1 VNAAPTTH
9 DKLNLDGTIP
19 MPKRT
24 DISTILIIG
33 SGPIVIGQACEF
45 DYSGVQACKAL
56 RQEGY
61 RIVLVNSNPATIMT
75 DPEMADATYV
85 EPLTVD
91 ILEKIIAAERPD
103 ALLPTVGGQTG
114 LNLGVAL
121 AEAGIL
127 DKYGVELIGANLTSI
142 NVAEDRQLFKE
153 TMTRIGLESA
163 QSGLAR
169 SLEDAHRIAGEIGR
183 YPLFIRPSFTLGGS
197 GAGTV
202 FTPEEFDEKVLWG
215 LRESPVHTV
224 LIEESLIGWKEYELE
239 VMRDRADN
247 FVVVCTIENLDPM
260 GVHTGDSITVAP
272 AQTLTDKEYQR
283 LRDQAR
289 LIMRAVGVETGGSNV
304 QFAVD
309 PKTGRT
315 IVIEMNP
322 RVSRSSALASKATGF
337 PIAKLAAKLAVGYTL
352 DELKNDIT
360 QETVAAFEPSIDY
373 VVVKIPRWAFE
384 KFPGV
389 DRELGPQM
397 KSVGEVMAI
406 GRTFKQALQK
416 GVRSLEIGRD
426 GLGPLER
433 DAAGHIKGY
442 EPNMELHDLLRI
454 PNRDRLFA
462 TYESLKR
469 GDSVATVCQITGFD
483 PWFVVQMKEI
493 VDFEKSIDRLD
504 AYTLRRAKRMG
515 FSDSQLARIAN
526 EKGLGIGD
534 QGSGIAQSVHSVIGD
549 RTPSPQSPVPSPQ
562 SPLTEFDIR
571 ALRKHF
577 RILPTYHQVDT
588 CAAEFEA
595 YTPYLYSS
603 YEMES
608 EAPPT
613 DRKKIIILGGGPNR
627 IGQGIEFDY
636 CCVHASFALAD
647 LGYETVM
654 INCNPET
661 VSTDYDTSDRLY
673 FEPLTL
679 EDVLNIYER
688 EAGIGDWG
696 LGTPVEGPPEP
707 AEGPVETKADAPDP
721 RSPIP
726 DPRSP
731 VLGLIVQYG
740 GQTPLNLA
748 AGLQEAGVPILGT
761 QPAAIDLAEDRDQFS
776 ALLAQLEIPSP
787 ANGIARSTEEA
798 LVIAGQIG
806 YPVVVRPSYVL
817 GGRAM
822 AIVDDEES
830 LRRYMVDAVSAAV
843 GVTGK
848 RNGRPTGPTILIDQF
863 LEDAYEVDVD
873 AVSDGER
880 LVIGGIMQHIEE
892 AGIHSGDS
900 ACVLPPWKISSYHIN
915 IIREYTEKLGL
926 ALGVHGLMN
935 VQYAIKDD
943 VVYVLE
949 VNPRASRTVPFVSK
963 ATGVPLAKLGA
974 RVMAGETLAD
984 VGLTHEPEVNGFFV
998 KEAVLPWKK
1007 FTGIDTL
1014 LGPEMRSTGEVMGHA
1029 SGFGHAFAK
1038 SQLGASTRLPLS
1050 GGVLITV
1057 NDYDKG
1063 AALKLAR
1070 DFHRMGFQLYATEGT
1085 GELIEK
1091 VGMPVT
1097 FLAKA
1102 IAGSEGQ
1109 YTTLDAMR
1117 DGKIGLIINTP
1128 LGPSSRNDGAR
1139 IRTLATRMEIPLITT
1154 LSAAQAA
1161 VNGIRA
1167 LSQKELSVRSLQ
1179 THYAAQGK

>member
-1 VNAAPTTH
+1 
-9 DKLNLDGTIP
+9 

-24 DISTILIIG
+24 DISSILIIG

-45 DYSGVQACKAL
+45 DYSGAQACKAL
-56 RQEGY
+56 KAEGY
-61 RIVLVNSNPATIMT
+61 RVVLVNSNPATIMT

-85 EPLTVD
+85 EPLTVEL
-91 ILEKIIAAERPD
+91 LEKIIAEERPD

-114 LNLGVAL
+114 LNLAVAL
-121 AEAGIL
+121 AEQGVL
-127 DKYGVELIGANLTSI
+127 DRHGVELIGANLRAMQ
-142 NVAEDRQLFKE
+142 VAEDRDLFKRA
-153 TMTRIGLESA
+153 MTEVGLESP
-163 QSGLAR
+163 R
-169 SLEDAHRIAGEIGR
+169 SRIAHTLEEAREIFETVIGR
-183 YPLFIRPSFTLGGS
+183 FPIFIRPSFTLGGS

-202 FTPEEFDEKVLWG
+202 FTQEEFDEKVSWG
-215 LRESPVHTV
+215 LRESPVNTV
-224 LIEESLIGWKEYELE
+224 LVEESLIGWKEYELE

-247 FVVVCTIENLDPM
+247 FVVVCSIENLDPM

-272 AQTLTDKEYQR
+272 SQTLTDKEYQR

-289 LIMRAVGVETGGSNV
+289 LVMRAVGVETGGSNV

-309 PKTGRT
+309 PDSGRVV
-315 IVIEMNP
+315 VIEMNP

-406 GRTFKQALQK
+406 GRTFKEALQK

-426 GLGPLER
+426 GLGPLTR
-433 DAAGHIKGY
+433 DEKGQLKGY
-442 EPNMELHDLLRI
+442 APDASAAELMRV

-462 TYESLKR
+462 VFERLLEAER
-469 GDSVATVCQITGFD
+469 GEGTGAEGGAADEAALRECSEIYD
-483 PWFVVQMKEI
+483 PWFVAQMQEI
-493 VDFEKSIDRLD
+493 ARFQVSIERAGELD
-504 AYTLRRAKRMG
+504 AWTMRQAKRMG
-515 FSDSQLARIAN
+515 FSDAQIARILN
-526 EKGLGIGD
+526 EAKGEERGERREERENGT
-534 QGSGIAQSVHSVIGD
+534 Q
-549 RTPSPQSPVPSPQ
+549 SPQW
-562 SPLTEFDIR
+562 TEAGVR
-571 ALRKHF
+571 GLRE
-577 RILPTYHQVDT
+577 RLGVVPTYHQVDT
-588 CAAEFEA
+588 CAAEFA
-595 YTPYLYSS
+595 AFTPYLYSS
-603 YEMES
+603 YESEG

-613 DRKKIIILGGGPNR
+613 ARDKVIILGGGPNR

-636 CCVHASFALAD
+636 CCCHASFALQEM
-647 LGYETVM
+647 GFETVM

-679 EDVLNIYER
+679 EDVLHIYRR
-688 EAGIGDWG
+688 EA
-696 LGTPVEGPPEP
+696 EG
-707 AEGPVETKADAPDP
+707 GSQVK
-721 RSPIP
+721 
-726 DPRSP
+726 
-731 VLGLIVQYG
+731 VLVQYG

-748 AGLQEAGVPILGT
+748 AGLQAAGVPIVGT
-761 QPAAIDLAEDRDQFS
+761 QPEAIELAEDRERFS
-776 ALLAQLEIPSP
+776 ALLAELDIPAPDS
-787 ANGIARSTEEA
+787 GIAHSTGQA
-798 LVIAGQIG
+798 LAIAARIG
-806 YPVVVRPSYVL
+806 YPLVVRPSYVL

-822 AIVDDEES
+822 AVVDDEES
-830 LRRYMVDAVSAAV
+830 LRHYMSQAVDVDREMTTSGQEVA
-843 GVTGK
+843 
-848 RNGRPTGPTILIDQF
+848 ILVDQF

-873 AVSDGER
+873 AVADGER
-880 LVIGGIMQHIEE
+880 VVIGGILQHIEE

-900 ACVLPPWKISSYHIN
+900 ACVLPPYKISGYHLS

-926 ALGVHGLMN
+926 ALGVRGLMN

-943 VVYVLE
+943 VVYVIE

-963 ATGVPLAKLGA
+963 ATGVPLAKLAA
-974 RVMAGETLAD
+974 RVMAGRSLAE
-984 VGLTHEPEVNGFFV
+984 VGLLEEPEVRGFFV

-1007 FTGIDTL
+1007 LSGADTL

-1029 SGFGHAFAK
+1029 QNFGHAFAK
-1038 SQLGASTRLPLS
+1038 SQLGADYRLPVD

-1070 DFHRMGFQLYATEGT
+1070 DFSRMGFDLYATAGT
-1085 GELIEK
+1085 AALIQR
-1091 VGMPVT
+1091 VGLPVVV
-1097 FLAKA
+1097 LNKA
-1102 IAGSEGQ
+1102 ATMEVSPHSAGNGA

-1128 LGPSSRNDGAR
+1128 LGPHSRADGQR

-1167 LSQKELSVRSLQ
+1167 MMAAELDVRSLQ
-1179 THYAAQGK
+1179 AHYDRGYS

>member
-1 VNAAPTTH
+1 
-9 DKLNLDGTIP
+9 

-24 DISTILIIG
+24 DISSILIIG

-45 DYSGVQACKAL
+45 DYSGAQACKAL
-56 RQEGY
+56 KAEGY
-61 RIVLVNSNPATIMT
+61 RVVLVNSNPATIMT

-91 ILEKIIAAERPD
+91 LLEKIIAEERPD

-114 LNLGVAL
+114 LNLAVAL
-121 AEAGIL
+121 AEQGIL
-127 DKYGVELIGANLTSI
+127 ERHGVELIGANLRAMQ
-142 NVAEDRQLFKE
+142 VAEDRDLFKQA
-153 TMTRIGLESA
+153 MTEVGLESPRSRIA
-163 QSGLAR
+163 H
-169 SLEDAHRIAGEIGR
+169 SLEEAREIFETVIR
-183 YPLFIRPSFTLGGS
+183 RFPIFIRPSFTLGGS

-202 FTPEEFDEKVLWG
+202 FTQEEFDEKVAWG
-215 LRESPVHTV
+215 LQESPVHTV
-224 LIEESLIGWKEYELE
+224 LVEESLIGWKEYELE

-247 FVVVCTIENLDPM
+247 YVVVCSIENLDPM

-272 AQTLTDKEYQR
+272 SQTLTDKEYQR

-289 LIMRAVGVETGGSNV
+289 LVMRAVGVETGGSNV

-309 PKTGRT
+309 PDSGRVV
-315 IVIEMNP
+315 VIEMNP

-406 GRTFKQALQK
+406 GRTFKEALQK

-426 GLGPLER
+426 GLGPLTR
-433 DAAGHIKGY
+433 DSDGQLKGY
-442 EPNMELHDLLRI
+442 APDASAADLMRV

-462 TYESLKR
+462 VFERLLEAEREVSDDGSAEDRQADYAALRECSE
-469 GDSVATVCQITGFD
+469 IYD
-483 PWFVVQMKEI
+483 PWFVAQMQEI
-493 VDFEKSIDRLD
+493 ARFQVSVERAGQLD
-504 AYTLRRAKRMG
+504 EWTLRQAKRMG
-515 FSDSQLARIAN
+515 FSDAQLARILN
-526 EKGLGIGD
+526 EGGEGEERSEEREND
-534 QGSGIAQSVHSVIGD
+534 AQS
-549 RTPSPQSPVPSPQ
+549 PQ
-562 SPLTEFDIR
+562 LTEADIR
-571 ALRKHF
+571 GLRN
-577 RILPTYHQVDT
+577 RLGVAPTYHQVDT
-588 CAAEFEA
+588 CAAEFA
-595 YTPYLYSS
+595 AFTPYLYSS
-603 YEMES
+603 YESEG

-613 DRKKIIILGGGPNR
+613 ARDKVIILGGGPNR

-636 CCVHASFALAD
+636 CCCHASFALQEM
-647 LGYETVM
+647 GFETVL

-679 EDVLNIYER
+679 EDVLHIYQR
-688 EAGIGDWG
+688 EA
-696 LGTPVEGPPEP
+696 EG
-707 AEGPVETKADAPDP
+707 GSQVK
-721 RSPIP
+721 
-726 DPRSP
+726 
-731 VLGLIVQYG
+731 VLVQYG

-748 AGLQEAGVPILGT
+748 AGLQAAAVPIIGT
-761 QPAAIDLAEDRDQFS
+761 QPEAIELAEDRERFS
-776 ALLAQLEIPSP
+776 ALLAELDIPAPDS
-787 ANGIARSTEEA
+787 GIAHSTGQA
-798 LVIAGQIG
+798 LAIAARIG
-806 YPVVVRPSYVL
+806 YPLVVRPSYVL

-822 AIVDDEES
+822 AIVDDAES
-830 LRRYMVDAVSAAV
+830 LRHYMSYAVDVDREMTTSGQEVA
-843 GVTGK
+843 
-848 RNGRPTGPTILIDQF
+848 ILVDQF

-873 AVSDGER
+873 VVADGER
-880 LVIGGIMQHIEE
+880 VVIGGILQHIEE

-900 ACVLPPWKISSYHIN
+900 ACVLPPYKISGYHLS

-926 ALGVHGLMN
+926 ALGVRGLMN

-943 VVYVLE
+943 VAYVIE

-963 ATGVPLAKLGA
+963 ATGVPLAKMA
-974 RVMAGETLAD
+974 AWVMAGKSLEE
-984 VGLTHEPEVNGFFV
+984 VGLLEEPEVRGFFV

-1007 FTGIDTL
+1007 LSGADTL

-1029 SGFGHAFAK
+1029 HNFGHAFAK
-1038 SQLGASTRLPLS
+1038 SQLGAEYRLPTD

-1070 DFHRMGFQLYATEGT
+1070 DFSRMGFDLYATSGT
-1085 GELIEK
+1085 ATLIQR
-1091 VGMPVT
+1091 VGLPVVV
-1097 FLAKA
+1097 LNKA
-1102 IAGSEGQ
+1102 AGTEVPLHSPGNGA
-1109 YTTLDAMR
+1109 YSTLDAMR
-1117 DGKIGLIINTP
+1117 DGKIDLIINTP
-1128 LGPSSRNDGAR
+1128 LGPHSRADGQK

-1167 LSQKELSVRSLQ
+1167 MMAAELNVRSLQ
-1179 THYAAQGK
+1179 AHYDRGYS

>member
-1 VNAAPTTH
+1 
-9 DKLNLDGTIP
+9 

-24 DISTILIIG
+24 DIASILIIG

-45 DYSGVQACKAL
+45 DYSGAQACKAL
-56 RQEGY
+56 KAEGY
-61 RIVLVNSNPATIMT
+61 RVVLVNSNPATIMT

-85 EPLTVD
+85 EPLTAEL
-91 ILEKIIAAERPD
+91 LEKIIAEERPD

-114 LNLGVAL
+114 LNLAVAL
-121 AEAGIL
+121 AEQGIL
-127 DKYGVELIGANLTSI
+127 ERHGVELIGANLRAMQ
-142 NVAEDRQLFKE
+142 VAEDRDLFKRAMSE
-153 TMTRIGLESA
+153 AGLESPRSRIA
-163 QSGLAR
+163 H
-169 SLEDAHRIAGEIGR
+169 SLEEAREIFETVIGHF
-183 YPLFIRPSFTLGGS
+183 PIFIRPSFTLGGS

-202 FTPEEFDEKVLWG
+202 FTPDEFDEKVAWG

-224 LIEESLIGWKEYELE
+224 LVEESLIGWKEYELE

-247 FVVVCTIENLDPM
+247 FVVVCSIENLDPM

-289 LIMRAVGVETGGSNV
+289 LVMRAVGVETGGSNV

-309 PKTGRT
+309 PDSGRVV
-315 IVIEMNP
+315 VIEMNP

-352 DELKNDIT
+352 DELNNDIT

-406 GRTFKQALQK
+406 GRTFKEALQK

-426 GLGPLER
+426 GLGPLAR
-433 DAAGHIKGY
+433 DGDGQLRGYPPGTSAA
-442 EPNMELHDLLRI
+442 DLLHA

-462 TYESLKR
+462 VFERLLLAERVGLGESGEAEGEAPSHAALR
-469 GDSVATVCQITGFD
+469 ACAEIYD
-483 PWFVVQMKEI
+483 PWFVVQMQEI
-493 VDFEKSIDRLD
+493 ARFQVGLERAPQLD
-504 AYTLRRAKRMG
+504 AWTLRQAKRMG
-515 FSDSQLARIAN
+515 FSDAQLARILN
-526 EKGLGIGD
+526 EEENGPPP
-534 QGSGIAQSVHSVIGD
+534 
-549 RTPSPQSPVPSPQ
+549 T
-562 SPLTEFDIR
+562 TEAGVR
-571 ALRKHF
+571 ALRH
-577 RILPTYHQVDT
+577 RLGVLPTYHQVDT
-588 CAAEFEA
+588 CAAEFA
-595 YTPYLYSS
+595 AFTPYLYSS
-603 YEMES
+603 YESEG

-613 DRKKIIILGGGPNR
+613 ARDKVIILGGGPNR

-636 CCVHASFALAD
+636 CCCHASFALQEM
-647 LGYETVM
+647 GYETVM

-679 EDVLNIYER
+679 EDVLHIYQR
-688 EAGIGDWG
+688 EAVD
-696 LGTPVEGPPEP
+696 TPGV
-707 AEGPVETKADAPDP
+707 K
-721 RSPIP
+721 
-726 DPRSP
+726 
-731 VLGLIVQYG
+731 VLVQYG

-748 AGLQEAGVPILGT
+748 AGLQAASVPILGT
-761 QPAAIDLAEDRDQFS
+761 QPEAIELAEDRERFS
-776 ALLAQLEIPSP
+776 ALLAEQEIPAP
-787 ANGIARSTEEA
+787 ANGIAHSAEQA
-798 LVIAGQIG
+798 LEIAGRIG
-806 YPVVVRPSYVL
+806 YPLVVRPSYVL

-830 LRRYMVDAVSAAV
+830 LRHYMAYAVNVDAEMTTSGQEVA
-843 GVTGK
+843 
-848 RNGRPTGPTILIDQF
+848 ILVDQF

-873 AVSDGER
+873 ALADGEQV
-880 LVIGGIMQHIEE
+880 VIGGILQHIEE
-892 AGIHSGDS
+892 AGVHSGDS
-900 ACVLPPWKISSYHIN
+900 ACVLPPYKISGYHLS

-926 ALGVHGLMN
+926 ALGVRGLMN

-963 ATGVPLAKLGA
+963 ATGVPLAKLAA
-974 RVMAGETLAD
+974 RVMAGKSLAE
-984 VGLTHEPEVNGFFV
+984 VGLIDEPEVKGFFV

-1007 FTGIDTL
+1007 FSGADTL

-1029 SGFGHAFAK
+1029 QNFGHAFAK
-1038 SQLGASTRLPLS
+1038 SQLGAEYRLPVD

-1070 DFHRMGFQLYATEGT
+1070 DFDRLGFSLYATPGT
-1085 GELIEK
+1085 AALIQR
-1091 VGMPVT
+1091 VGLPVDVLSKAT
-1097 FLAKA
+1097 AEERAKDPLT
-1102 IAGSEGQ
+1102 SDVS

-1117 DGKIGLIINTP
+1117 DGKIHLIINTP
-1128 LGPSSRNDGAR
+1128 LGPGSRSDGQK

-1167 LSQKELSVRSLQ
+1167 MMDAELNVRSLQ
-1179 THYAAQGK
+1179 NYYG

>member
-1 VNAAPTTH
+1 
-9 DKLNLDGTIP
+9 

-24 DISTILIIG
+24 DISSVLIIG

-45 DYSGVQACKAL
+45 DYSGAQACKAL
-56 RQEGY
+56 RAEGY
-61 RIVLVNSNPATIMT
+61 RVVLVNSNPATIMT

-91 ILEKIIAAERPD
+91 LLEKIIAKERPD

-114 LNLGVAL
+114 LNLSVAL
-121 AEAGIL
+121 AEQGIL
-127 DKYGVELIGANLTSI
+127 ERYGVELIGANLRAMQ
-142 NVAEDRQLFKE
+142 VAEDRDLFKQAMSE
-153 TMTRIGLESA
+153 AGLESPRSRIA
-163 QSGLAR
+163 H
-169 SLEDAHRIAGEIGR
+169 SLEEARKIFSTVIGSF
-183 YPLFIRPSFTLGGS
+183 PIFIRPSFTLGGS

-202 FTPEEFDEKVLWG
+202 FTPEEFDEKVSWG
-215 LRESPVHTV
+215 LQESPVHSV
-224 LIEESLIGWKEYELE
+224 LVEESLIGWKEYELE

-247 FVVVCTIENLDPM
+247 FVVVCSIENLDPM

-272 AQTLTDKEYQR
+272 SQTLTDKEYQR

-289 LIMRAVGVETGGSNV
+289 LVMRVVGVETGGSNV

-309 PKTGRT
+309 PVSGRVV
-315 IVIEMNP
+315 VIEMNP

-337 PIAKLAAKLAVGYTL
+337 PIAKLAAKLAVGYRL
-352 DELKNDIT
+352 DELRNDIT

-406 GRTFKQALQK
+406 GRTFKEALQK

-426 GLGPLER
+426 GLGPLPR
-433 DAAGHIKGY
+433 DGDGQLKGHAPGTSAT
-442 EPNMELHDLLRI
+442 DLLRI

-462 TYESLKR
+462 VFERLLQAERERPVPRDRSADDWQTDNAALRECSEIY
-469 GDSVATVCQITGFD
+469 D
-483 PWFVVQMKEI
+483 PWFVAQMQEI
-493 VDFEKSIDRLD
+493 ARFQITIEQAGQLD
-504 AYTLRRAKRMG
+504 GWTLRQAKRMG
-515 FSDSQLARIAN
+515 FSDAQIARIVSEAPSHSAAA
-526 EKGLGIGD
+526 GD
-534 QGSGIAQSVHSVIGD
+534 
-549 RTPSPQSPVPSPQ
+549 SPQV
-562 SPLTEFDIR
+562 TETDVR
-571 ALRKHF
+571 TLRH
-577 RILPTYHQVDT
+577 RLGVLPTYHQVDT
-588 CAAEFEA
+588 CAAEFA
-595 YTPYLYSS
+595 AFTPYLYSS
-603 YEMES
+603 YESES

-613 DRKKIIILGGGPNR
+613 ARDKVIILGGGPNR

-636 CCVHASFALAD
+636 CCCHASFALQEM
-647 LGYETVM
+647 GFETVM

-679 EDVLNIYER
+679 EDVLHIYQR
-688 EAGIGDWG
+688 EAGGG
-696 LGTPVEGPPEP
+696 SQV
-707 AEGPVETKADAPDP
+707 K
-721 RSPIP
+721 
-726 DPRSP
+726 
-731 VLGLIVQYG
+731 VLVQYG

-748 AGLQEAGVPILGT
+748 AGLQAAGVPILGT
-761 QPAAIDLAEDRDQFS
+761 QPEAIELAEDRESFS
-776 ALLAQLEIPSP
+776 ALLAELDIPAP
-787 ANGIARSTEEA
+787 ANGIAHSAEQA
-798 LVIAGQIG
+798 LAIAARIG
-806 YPVVVRPSYVL
+806 YPLVVRPSYVL

-830 LRRYMVDAVSAAV
+830 LRHYMAYAVDVDSEMTTSGQEVA
-843 GVTGK
+843 
-848 RNGRPTGPTILIDQF
+848 ILVDKF

-873 AVSDGER
+873 AIADGER
-880 LVIGGIMQHIEE
+880 VVIGGILQHIEE

-900 ACVLPPWKISSYHIN
+900 ACVLPPYKISGYHLS

-943 VVYVLE
+943 VVYVIE

-963 ATGVPLAKLGA
+963 ATGVPLAKLAA
-974 RVMAGETLAD
+974 RVMAGKSLAE
-984 VGLTHEPEVNGFFV
+984 VGLLEEPEVQGFFV

-1007 FTGIDTL
+1007 FSGADTL

-1029 SGFGHAFAK
+1029 HNFGHAFAK
-1038 SQLGASTRLPLS
+1038 SQLGADHRLPTD

-1070 DFHRMGFQLYATEGT
+1070 DFSRMGFDLYATSGT
-1085 GELIEK
+1085 AALIQR
-1091 VGMPVT
+1091 VGLPVDV
-1097 FLAKA
+1097 LSKA
-1102 IAGSEGQ
+1102 ATAEASHPSPDSGP

-1128 LGPSSRNDGAR
+1128 LGPHSRADGQR

-1161 VNGIRA
+1161 VSGIRA
-1167 LSQKELSVRSLQ
+1167 VMAAELNVRSLQ
-1179 THYAAQGK
+1179 AHYERARR